1 MQLIQR
7 FPTVSVP
14 PEAGMK
20 GNDVQGASE
29 ASPATLFGAKTK
41 QALPKAGCQ
50 GADSVTL
57 GGKSIQ
63 GPCACC

>member
-14 PEAGMK
+14 PEAVLK
-20 GNDVQGASE
+20 SSHVQGASDL
-29 ASPATLFGAKTK
+29 STDTLFGAKSK
-41 QALPKAGCQ
+41 QALSKAGCQ
-50 GADSVTL
+50 GSDSVTL